1 MLINLVNADNKDN
14 AYNKDIAK
22 NADNAD
28 KEESIQLYSADNTY
42 RQLVLYRQFGQK
54 LTIYGQFLQ

>member
-28 KEESIQLYSADNTY
+28 NKDIAKNADNAD
-42 RQLVLYRQFGQK
+42 K
-54 LTIYGQFLQ
+54 EHSI